1 MFIVRFK
8 KDGLTQRRFHV
19 YDADHARALVWAGK
33 QLGWTIRLQ
42 IPDGRIFGN

>member
-1 MFIVRFK
+1 MFIVRFNH
-8 KDGLTQRRFHV
+8 DGATLRRFHV
-19 YDADHARALVWAGK
+19 FDADHARALVWAGK